1 VLDYHAR
8 CRDAE
13 LTAGRVL
20 ARGDCRRMVVSRNVF
35 VEPGTRARMTC
46 LPDLIAAVLRDAA
59 ASAVMPRFRRLAE
72 AEIEEKSPGDLVTI
86 ADREAERIIA
96 AGLAAIRPDARFVG
110 EEACA
115 RDPSLLDGLGQG
127 AVWIVDPIDG
137 TGNYAAGRRPFAL
150 MAALIEDD
158 ETIASCILDPVDD
171 RLAAAERGAGA
182 WLDGIRITSAAGS
195 PGLGAMAGIVSN
207 FSRPPAIEPRVAALT
222 ERVAEVTPTRR
233 CAGDE
238 YPLVA
243 TGARHFA
250 LYWRT
255 LVWDH
260 APGVLFLEEA
270 GGVAAR
276 LDGSPYRTSDPSG
289 AILLA
294 QTPAIWEEVAVVMA
308 A

>member
-1 VLDYHAR
+1 MP
-8 CRDAE
+8 RDTGGA
-13 LTAGRVL
+13 
-20 ARGDCRRMVVSRNVF
+20 
-35 VEPGTRARMTC
+35 MTP
-46 LPDLIAAVLRDAA
+46 LPEAIAAVLRHAA
-59 ASAVMPRFRRLAE
+59 ASVVMPRFQRLAA

-86 ADREAERIIA
+86 ADREAEAVIA
-96 AGLAAIRPDARFVG
+96 EGLAAIRPDARFVG

-115 RDPSLLDGLGQG
+115 RDPSLLDDLGSG
-127 AVWIVDPIDG
+127 TVWIVDPIDG
-137 TGNYAAGRRPFAL
+137 TANFAAGRRPFAL
-150 MAALIEDD
+150 MAALIENG
-158 ETIASCILDPVDD
+158 ETVASCILDPVDG

-182 WLDGIRITSAAGS
+182 WLDGNRVHPASAS
-195 PGLGAMAGIVSN
+195 PGIGALSGIVSS
-207 FSRPPAIEPRVAALT
+207 FSRPQAAEPKVAALA
-222 ERVAEVTPTRR
+222 ERAGEVVATRR

-250 LYWRT
+250 LYWRS

-276 LDGSPYRTSDPSG
+276 LDGSRYRVTDGGGP
-289 AILLA
+289 ILLA
-294 QTPAIWEEVAVVMA
+294 RNSVIWDEVAAVLA